1 MRIGSPRK
9 KWTMFVS
16 TLTIGSTSAGNR
28 TFLMRLPPAMSEPA
42 ASESDVANQFH
53 GRMPQN
59 MNTAYGFTSGV
70 SFGMIFVNT
79 NE

>member
-1 MRIGSPRK
+1 
-9 KWTMFVS
+9 MFAS
-16 TLTIGSTSAGNR
+16 TLTSGSTSAGNS
-28 TFLMRLPPAMSEPA
+28 TFFMRLPPAMSDPA

-59 MNTAYGFTSGV
+59 MNTAYGFTPSV
-70 SFGMIFVNT
+70 SFGMIVVKT